1 MKFQKYEKYK
11 PSGVE
16 WFGDIPEEWEVK
28 RLKDNSV
35 IFNGSTPKSNNSFF
49 WNGDIVWI
57 TPKDIS
63 RNLLVKNSEK
73 KITIEG
79 YESCGTTLMPPKTI
93 IMTTRAPIGNISI
106 TEVYSCTNQGCKSI
120 YSKIINYKFLFF
132 YLYAGIL
139 KIQSLG
145 CGTTFFELPTKELNS
160 FCLLKPNK
168 QTQTQIAN
176 YLDKKTAFI
185 DKKIELLEKKKEKYQ
200 ELKQTLIN
208 EVVTKGLDKNV
219 EMKKSGIEWI
229 GKIPKHWEMVRGKN
243 VFLENS
249 KSKITANEGEA
260 SGKYKF
266 FSSSNKQTKWLDYYT
281 EEAESI
287 LFSTGGSAGIHYCK
301 QEYSYSTDTWS
312 AYCTNKSHLKYYYY
326 YFESILYEIGII
338 GFRGSG
344 LEHLQK
350 DFIKLSELPCPP
362 KQEQITIAKYLNEKT
377 KKIDSIIKTID
388 KNIEAF
394 KEFRKTLINDVVTGK
409 VKVV

>member
-1 MKFQKYEKYK
+1 MKFQTYEKYK

-16 WFGDIPEEWEVK
+16 WLGNIPEEWNFE
-28 RLKDNSV
+28 R
-35 IFNGSTPKSNNSFF
+35 F
-49 WNGDIVWI
+49 GD
-57 TPKDIS
+57 KFYLNKKKNLS
-63 RNLLVKNSEK
+63 LLEKNLLSLSY
-73 KITIEG
+73 G
-79 YESCGTTLMPPKTI
+79 
-93 IMTTRAPIGNISI
+93 
-106 TEVYSCTNQGCKSI
+106 
-120 YSKIINYKFLFF
+120 KIIREDINSNFGLLPASFDTYQIVQNGCIILRLTDLQNDKKSLRVGQVKENGMITSAYIGLILSRQLYPTFIYYLLHTYDIIKVF
-132 YLYAGIL
+132 YWQGGSLR
-139 KIQSLG
+139 QSMKYDDIKV
-145 CGTTFFELPTKELNS
+145 LPLAFPEKNA
-160 FCLLKPNK
+160 
-168 QTQTQIAN
+168 QIAIAN
-176 YLDKKTAFI
+176 YLDKKTILI
-185 DKKIELLEKKKEKYQ
+185 DKKIELLEKKKGKYQ

-208 EVVTKGLDKNV
+208 ELVTKGLDKNV
-219 EMKKSGIEWI
+219 KMKESGIEWI
-229 GKIPKHWEMVRGKN
+229 GKIPKHWEVVRGKN

-362 KQEQITIAKYLNEKT
+362 KQEQITITKYLDKKT
-377 KKIDSIIKTID
+377 QKIDTITKTID
-388 KNIEAF
+388 KNIGAL